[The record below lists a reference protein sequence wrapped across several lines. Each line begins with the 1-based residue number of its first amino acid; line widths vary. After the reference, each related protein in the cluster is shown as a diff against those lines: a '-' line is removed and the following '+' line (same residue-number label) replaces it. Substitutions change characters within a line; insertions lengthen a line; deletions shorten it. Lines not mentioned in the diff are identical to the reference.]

1 MTDKVLSGKT
11 ALITG
16 SGRNIGRAI
25 AVQLA
30 GMGCNVVVNGSRD
43 REACEA
49 TAQAAASLGAE
60 TLVAMG
66 DVSKVETVAAI
77 AEAALGRFG
86 TVDILVNNAAIR
98 PHKPFLE
105 MADDDWQKVI
115 DLDLTSAFY
124 SARAFLP
131 GMVERGWGRVIN
143 ITGMKAI
150 RGYSEG
156 APISAAKHGLWGLA
170 KALSTEFAGRG
181 ITANAVSP
189 GPTRVE
195 GRSGDDPKQLAG
207 IPAGFMAEPEDIAA
221 VVCFLASPAGRF
233 VTGQMINANGG
244 GTT

>member
-1 MTDKVLSGKT
+1 MTERQLSGKT

-25 AVQLA
+25 AVGLA
-30 GMGCNVVVNGSRD
+30 RMGCNVVVNGSRD
-43 REACEA
+43 RQACEA
-49 TAQAAASLGAE
+49 TAEAAAALGVE

-66 DVSKVETVAAI
+66 DVGKAASVTTI

-86 TVDILVNNAAIR
+86 AVDILVNNAAVR

-105 MADDDWQKVI
+105 MTDEDWQKVI
-115 DLDLTSAFY
+115 DLDLTASFY
-124 SARAFLP
+124 TARAFLP
-131 GMVERGWGRVIN
+131 GMLDRGWGRVIN
-143 ITGMKAI
+143 LTGMKAI
-150 RGYSEG
+150 RGYGEG

-244 GTT
+244 GAT

>member
-1 MTDKVLSGKT
+1 MTEHDLSGKT

-25 AVQLA
+25 AVGLA
-30 GMGCNVVVNGSRD
+30 RRGCNVVVNGSKD
-43 REACEA
+43 EKACEA
-49 TAQAAASLGAE
+49 TAAAAAALGAE

-66 DVSKVETVAAI
+66 DVSRAEAVKAI
-77 AEAALGRFG
+77 TEAALNRFG
-86 TVDILVNNAAIR
+86 TIDILVNNAAIR

-105 MADDDWQKVI
+105 MTGADWQSVI

-124 SARAFLP
+124 TARAFLP
-131 GMVERGWGRVIN
+131 GMVERGWGRVVN

-150 RGYSEG
+150 RGYAEG

-181 ITANAVSP
+181 VTANAVSP

>member
-30 GMGCNVVVNGSRD
+30 EMGCDVVVNGSRD

-49 TAQAAASLGAE
+49 TAQAAAALGAE

>member
-1 MTDKVLSGKT
+1 MTSNVLSGKT

-25 AVQLA
+25 AVELA
-30 GMGCNVVVNGSRD
+30 RMGCNVVVNGSTD
-43 REACEA
+43 RKACEA
-49 TAQAAASLGAE
+49 TAKAAAALGVEA
-60 TLVAMG
+60 LVAMG
-66 DVSKVETVAAI
+66 DVSKGEAVTAI
-77 AEAALGRFG
+77 AAEALGRFG
-86 TVDILVNNAAIR
+86 AVDILVNNAAIR

-105 MADDDWQKVI
+105 MTDQDWQSVI

-143 ITGMKAI
+143 ITGMNAI
-150 RGYSEG
+150 RGYAEG

-189 GPTRVE
+189 GPTRAE
-195 GRSGDDPKQLAG
+195 GASGDDPKKLAG

-244 GTT
+244 GAT

>member
-11 ALITG
+11 AFITG
-16 SGRNIGRAI
+16 SGRNIGRAV

-30 GMGCNVVVNGSRD
+30 QMGCNVVVNGSSNQK
-43 REACEA
+43 ACEA
-49 TAQAAASLGAE
+49 TAEAAAALGVE

-66 DVSKVETVAAI
+66 DVSKVEAVRAI
-77 AEAALGRFG
+77 ADQALGRFG

-98 PHKPFLE
+98 PHKPFLD

-143 ITGMKAI
+143 MTGMKAI
-150 RGYSEG
+150 RGYAEG

-170 KALSTEFAGRG
+170 KALSTEFASRG

-189 GPTRVE
+189 GQTRVE

-207 IPAGFMAEPEDIAA
+207 IPAGYMAEPEDIAA
-221 VVCFLASPAGRF
+221 VVCFLASPAWRF

-244 GTT
+244 AAT

>member
-1 MTDKVLSGKT
+1 MISKVLSGKT
-11 ALITG
+11 ALVTG

-25 AVQLA
+25 AVELA
-30 GMGCNVVVNGSRD
+30 RMGCNVVVNGSRD
-43 REACEA
+43 QKACEE
-49 TAQAAASLGAE
+49 TAESAAALGVESL
-60 TLVAMG
+60 VVMG
-66 DVSKVETVAAI
+66 DVSRAETVTAI
-77 AEAALGRFG
+77 AGEALGRFG

-124 SARAFLP
+124 SARAFIP
-131 GMVERGWGRVIN
+131 GMVERGWGRVVN

-150 RGYSEG
+150 RGYAEG

-170 KALSTEFAGRG
+170 KALSTEFASRG

-195 GRSGDDPKQLAG
+195 GRSGNDPKQLAG
-207 IPAGFMAEPEDIAA
+207 IPVGYMAEPEDIAA

-244 GTT
+244 GAT

>member
-1 MTDKVLSGKT
+1 MTSKVLTGKT

-25 AVQLA
+25 AVELA
-30 GMGCNVVVNGSRD
+30 RMGCNIVVNGSRD
-43 REACEA
+43 RAACEE
-49 TAQAAASLGAE
+49 TAGAAAALGVE

-66 DVSKVETVAAI
+66 DVSKSQSVTAVAG
-77 AEAALGRFG
+77 EALGRFG
-86 TVDILVNNAAIR
+86 AVDILVNNAAIR

-105 MADDDWQKVI
+105 MADEDWQKVI

-124 SARAFLP
+124 SARAFIP
-131 GMVERGWGRVIN
+131 GMVERGWGRVVN

-150 RGYSEG
+150 RGYAEG

-181 ITANAVSP
+181 VTANAVSP